1 MLRDKNLVPLSR
13 QHQHALALCVRINR
27 ARLSSAAELR
37 AWQSEIQQHFEQE
50 IQHHFAAEEAHLFPA
65 ARRHPDLVQLVE
77 ELLAEHSQLRGYFA
91 QAAARA
97 LDRGSLGQF
106 ADTLSAHIRKEER
119 QLFEAMQK
127 AMTPEELQSI
137 GALVAEAF
145 ARLPQACI
153 VPTES
158 TMKSP
163 PA

>member
-13 QHQHALALCVRINR
+13 QHQHALALCVRIHR
-27 ARLSSAAELR
+27 ASLSTAAER
-37 AWQSEIQQHFEQE
+37 TAWQSEIQQHFEQE
-50 IQHHFAAEEAHLFPA
+50 IQHHFTAEEAHLFPA
-65 ARRHPDLVQLVE
+65 ARLHPDLVQLVD
-77 ELLAEHSQLRGYFA
+77 ELLAEHSRLREYFA

-97 LDRGSLGQF
+97 LDRRSLGQF

-119 QLFEAMQK
+119 QLFEALQK
-127 AMTPEELQSI
+127 AMTPEELHSI
-137 GALVAEAF
+137 GALVEEAF

-163 PA
+163 HA